1 MTWNDITISKFNQLT
16 DIFTDPDFDEN
27 DRLLYEMQ
35 ILFDVDPFKLS
46 ISQLSYFASQMKFL
60 GEKIPNMKVKDTY
73 KLGGRKYK
81 LKKRLEEYNVAMWI
95 DYTNFIK
102 EGGSGSDN
110 YPKLLSVFLW
120 PENASEYNEGYNIE
134 EVREDID
141 KYLTIPDAVAIA
153 GFFLNRLK
161 ALSITFQLYIKE
173 TTMKNEMPKERKKE
187 IRRKLRK
194 ALWKTLTA

>member
-1 MTWNDITISKFNQLT
+1 MTWNDITINKFNQLT

-46 ISQLSYFASQMKFL
+46 ISEMSYFANQMKFL
-60 GEKIPNMKVKDTY
+60 GGKIPNMKVKDTY
-73 KLGGRKYK
+73 KLGRRVYK

-102 EGGSGSDN
+102 EGSGSDN

-141 KYLTIPDAVAIA
+141 KYLSIPDAVAIA
-153 GFFLNRLK
+153 AFFLNRLK
-161 ALSITFQLYIKE
+161 ALSITFQSYIAK
-173 TTMKNEMPKERKKE
+173 TALKTDIPKEKKRE
-187 IRRKLRK
+187 IRKMLRK